1 MLVELILL
9 TDKGSGDKIDIIFG
23 KLLTLTNSDGRQ
35 LMSFGTLDAK
45 SKELV
50 LDILLSIISS
60 SYTKMKY
67 AMFFCFITHVQTG
80 VVEWGWTV
88 GIRHLYFDKQG
99 IVN

>member
-1 MLVELILL
+1 
-9 TDKGSGDKIDIIFG
+9 
-23 KLLTLTNSDGRQ
+23 
-35 LMSFGTLDAK
+35 MSFGTLDAK

>member
-1 MLVELILL
+1 MVVELILL

-23 KLLTLTNSDGRQ
+23 KLLTLNNSDGRQ

-50 LDILLSIISS
+50 LDMLLSIISS

-67 AMFFCFITHVQTG
+67 ANFFFEVILHMYRL
-80 VVEWGWTV
+80 GWWN
-88 GIRHLYFDKQG
+88 GDGR
-99 IVN
+99 

>member
-67 AMFFCFITHVQTG
+67 AMFFA
-80 VVEWGWTV
+80 
-88 GIRHLYFDKQG
+88 LYYTCTDRSG
-99 IVN
+99 GMGMDGRDSSLVL

>member
-9 TDKGSGDKIDIIFG
+9 TDKGPGDKIDNIFG
-23 KLLTLTNSDGRQ
+23 KLLALTNSDGRQ

-50 LDILLSIISS
+50 LDMLLSIISS

-67 AMFFCFITHVQTG
+67 VCYVFWVILHMYRQ
-80 VVEWGWTV
+80 GWWN
-88 GIRHLYFDKQG
+88 GDG
-99 IVN
+99 W